1 MMQLNHF
8 SALLAQA
15 TPASGQPQNPVMAFL
30 PMILLVVVFYFIL
43 IRPQQK
49 RAKEQ
54 KQMLETL
61 KSGDEV
67 VTASGLVATV
77 ITVKDKTVTIRSG
90 DSKLEVTKGSV
101 TEIITAGTPVKA

>member
-1 MMQLNHF
+1 MQLNTF
-8 SALLAQA
+8 PEILAQA
-15 TPASGQPQNPVMAFL
+15 APAPGAQQNPVMAFL

-61 KSGDEV
+61 KSGDKVITSAGIVGE
-67 VTASGLVATV
+67 V
-77 ITVKDKTVTIRSG
+77 ITVKDKSVSLRSG
-90 DSKLEVTKGSV
+90 DAKLEVTKDSV
-101 TEIITAGTPVKA
+101 VAITEPKA